1 MSDPGAAA
9 RIQRL
14 IDSLPIEGEPHW
26 LWRVC
31 REEHNVFPLAGNDVY
46 LWAIRP
52 DGVVLCLDHEAFGV
66 PVEEETDPVKR
77 FAAIV
82 YGARLHP
89 ELRELI
95 PEQPEGARLCRSC
108 AGTGLQGGED
118 EPVRSCYGCGGLG
131 WTGPPPWAQGA

>member
-1 MSDPGAAA
+1 MSDTGVAD

-14 IDSLPIEGEPHW
+14 IDSLPTEGEPHW

-31 REEHNVFPLAGNDVY
+31 RDEHNAYPLAGNEVY

-66 PVEEETDPVKR
+66 PVEVETDPVKR

-82 YGARLHP
+82 FGARQHP

-95 PEQPEGARLCRSC
+95 PEQPRDARLCRSC
-108 AGTGLQGGED
+108 AGTGLQGAE
-118 EPVRSCYGCGGLG
+118 EERVHTCYGCNGLG
-131 WTGPPPWAQGA
+131 WTGPPPWAQIR